1 MPSLIVIRG
10 NSGSGKSSVAEG
22 IRAAYG
28 PGVAWIEQDHIR
40 RIIFAELDQPDGANI
55 TAIGQLAR
63 LSLDR
68 GFVTVVEGIMPTVRY
83 GEMLTRLAG
92 EHDGPSSFFYLD
104 VPFEETSRRHL
115 TRAKATAFSVEE
127 MLTWYQERDLLGR
140 PDETVIDETSSLAQ
154 TIESIAKIAGL

>member
-1 MPSLIVIRG
+1 MSRLIVIRG

-28 PGVAWIEQDHIR
+28 PRVAWIEQDHVR
-40 RIIFAELDQPDGANI
+40 RIVFAELDEPDGANI

-63 LSLDR
+63 LALER
-68 GFVTVVEGIMPTVRY
+68 GFTTVVEGIMPTIRY
-83 GEMLTRLAG
+83 GEMLAELAG
-92 EHDGPSSFFYLD
+92 EHGGPSYFFYLD

-127 MLTWYQERDLLGR
+127 MRTWYTERDLLGR
-140 PDETVIDETSSLAQ
+140 PDETVVDESSSLAQ
-154 TIESIAKIAGL
+154 TIGTVAKIAGL